1 MISLIEI
8 LTSVLLIVGALL
20 MCAGSFGVAR
30 SSDFFSRIHLAAL
43 PATLGVTTLLLAAS
57 IYLSI
62 HLSQLFLK
70 PIIAL
75 FILFLSA
82 PLGIEMLA
90 RAGYITNIAPSQ
102 PYVRDDTLTRDVQH
116 KEAVE

>member
-1 MISLIEI
+1 M
-8 LTSVLLIVGALL
+8 LLVVGALL

-30 SSDFFSRIHLAAL
+30 SSDFFSRIHLAGL
-43 PATLGVTTLLLAAS
+43 PATLGVTSLLLAAT
-57 IYLSI
+57 IYLSV
-62 HLSQLFLK
+62 HTNQVFLK

-75 FILFLSA
+75 VILFLSA

-90 RAGYITNIAPSQ
+90 RAGYITNIEPSH
-102 PYVRDDTLTRDVQH
+102 PYLRDDTLTRDVEH